1 MISQPITCLVYNT
14 QTHTLLQGSGDGED
28 EGFDPKNPFAVKL
41 KKAKKAGGGDEEEG
55 GGEGGA
61 PKLKRVERKL
71 LEKGLEELE
80 EEMKKISLR
89 KTRPSVDAAA
99 EMTPK
104 LKKLSPE
111 ERKARAEEERK
122 KFAAMTEA
130 ERAE

>member
-1 MISQPITCLVYNT
+1 M
-14 QTHTLLQGSGDGED
+14 
-28 EGFDPKNPFAVKL
+28 
-41 KKAKKAGGGDEEEG
+41 KKAKKAGGGGGDEEEG

-104 LKKLSPE
+104 LKKLTPE